1 MTSALGAILWPVVG
15 AVIGAVVISKIAKK
29 MSRTGAEKD
38 MWAVYEECVAE
49 FKQEVGQ
56 IKSEM
61 TVQVMQTVTEIFDRE
76 VRSMDTSFKDFRMAV
91 NIDSRNIPL
100 LEEKL
105 QTVQNLMAQME
116 QLKRDREARM
126 EEEAPVRNTTKGR
139 IEDVLEYEAE

>member
-29 MSRTGAEKD
+29 MSGTGAEKD

-105 QTVQNLMAQME
+105 QTVQNLMAQM
-116 QLKRDREARM
+116 
-126 EEEAPVRNTTKGR
+126 APVRNTTEGR

>member
-1 MTSALGAILWPVVG
+1 
-15 AVIGAVVISKIAKK
+15 
-29 MSRTGAEKD
+29 